1 MSRWRAVA
9 PRAHCCAL
17 RGALRGALCG
27 ALRGALLLSLVVST
41 STQQVCAACAP
52 NTYCAGAR
60 DQATACPPFS
70 SSPSGSTLASAC
82 RCLPGFTGADGGEC
96 AACAGGTFKAAAGSA
111 ACNPC
116 PANSW
121 SLPASDAG
129 ADCKC
134 DAGYTGQDGAACS
147 ACTAGKFK
155 DAPGDAAC
163 VDCPTSSSSPV
174 GSDALTDCK
183 CPAGFTGDDGGACMA
198 CAAGKFKTTAGS
210 AACASCPANAE
221 SAEASDEATDCK
233 CSVGFTGADGGACT
247 ACAAGKFKTTAGS
260 AACASC
266 LANSESAEASDAQT
280 DCQCRAGFTGADG
293 GACTACEAGKFK
305 TAAGSAACEACPAF
319 TSSAPASDAPVDCK
333 CLVGY
338 TGPDGNECDPC
349 DAGTFK
355 DATGDAACTSC
366 PTNSESA
373 AASDALTDCK
383 CAAGFT
389 GADGGTCTACDAGKF
404 KPAAGSAAC
413 TGCLEFSSSLPGSDA
428 PADCKCLAGYTG
440 ADGGTCAACAAG
452 KFKSAL
458 GSAEC
463 TLCPANAAS
472 PAASDALTD
481 CLCAAG
487 FAGGAGETC
496 VECAADTFEAD
507 DACLP
512 CPTNSVSAPRSAGAS
527 ACKCKPGYSGPD
539 GGDCVACARGQFKAL
554 EGAAACTACNEH
566 ASTLDLAATD
576 ATECRCTPG
585 FAPSGNSATGV
596 TCAPCAANTYKNT
609 TANAACAPCTPH
621 SSAPAGSRNV
631 SMCRCDA
638 EYVAAG
644 DGSCDRVCAAGF
656 EAAGGAD
663 GEAFC
668 AGCAPSTFK
677 ADRGDH
683 PCEACPANAFSNAR
697 NQTSVY
703 SCLCEAGYAW
713 TRTEAGVACVACA
726 AGTFNS
732 LVNATTCYTCDSGG
746 GTQTA
751 CPGLVQA
758 PAGFE
763 AVPETGGIRA
773 CPANHF
779 QDGTSN
785 VCTKCPEPSTYTAQ
799 GALTN
804 VRQCVCA
811 AGYERLPTGV
821 CTACSTLSFKSA
833 TGDGPCTPCTAN
845 SETALVARTNA
856 LSCLCRPGFQ
866 AISASCVAC
875 SLGKTKLTLSNV
887 DPCVQCPSH
896 STLRLGAE
904 HLSEKCE
911 CNPGYYNSSVNQ
923 PLSVCLPCEQGFY
936 ADAYGLKQCIAC
948 PVFSS
953 SPPAANNIALCE
965 CLPKYEPGLSG
976 GPENGHPCVASCGLG
991 LKGAAGLCSNCE
1003 AGKFKSEIGKVCSV
1017 CQGARIA
1024 SKPGAVSQ
1032 SKCSCPQKQ
1041 VGIKTTDMAI
1051 IESVGEWSTSNTL
1064 LLTASAG
1071 QELVYTLAQNSPRL
1085 WKLVVSGPAG
1095 ALSVRVND
1103 NLVYECEAWN
1113 GCRDVTVDLRGT
1125 RGSVRAQSS
1134 LATVELHVFKERE
1147 VVLSQGLYMSLSSEG
1162 LAQVRVWA
1170 SQGRLRTGDAVFR
1183 GRNVF
1188 DSDVCSPCPRKLVC
1202 QEYINT

>member
-9 PRAHCCAL
+9 PRA
-17 RGALRGALCG
+17 RCG

-121 SLPASDAG
+121 SLPGSDAG

-147 ACTAGKFK
+147 ACAEGKFK

-183 CPAGFTGDDGGACMA
+183 CPAGFTGADGGACTA
-198 CAAGKFKTTAGS
+198 CVAGKFKTTAGS

-233 CSVGFTGADGGACT
+233 CSVGFTGANGGACT

-305 TAAGSAACEACPAF
+305 TTAGSAACQACPAF
-319 TSSAPASDAPVDCK
+319 TSSAPASDAPADCK

-338 TGPDGNECDPC
+338 TGPDGNACAPC
-349 DAGTFK
+349 GANTFK
-355 DATGDAACTSC
+355 DAPGDAACTSC
-366 PTNSESA
+366 PANAESSS
-373 AASDALTDCK
+373 ASDAQADCK

-389 GADGGTCTACDAGKF
+389 GEDGGTCTACAAGKF
-404 KPAAGSAAC
+404 KTAAGSAAC
-413 TGCLEFSSSLPGSDA
+413 ASCPEFSWSLPGSDA

-463 TLCPANAAS
+463 SLCPANAAS

-496 VECAADTFEAD
+496 VECAADTFEAG

-512 CPTNSVSAPRSAGAS
+512 CPINSVSAPRSAGAS

-539 GGDCVACARGQFKAL
+539 GGDCVACARGLFKAL
-554 EGAAACTACNEH
+554 AGAAACVFCSEH

-703 SCLCEAGYAW
+703 SCLCEAGHAW
-713 TRTEAGVACVACA
+713 TRAEAGVACVACA

-751 CPGLVQA
+751 CPGLVRA

-763 AVPETGGIRA
+763 AVAETGGIRA
-773 CPANHF
+773 CPVNHF

-799 GALTN
+799 GGLTS
-804 VRQCVCA
+804 VLQCVCVE
-811 AGYERLPTGV
+811 GYERSEGV
-821 CTACSTLSFKSA
+821 CIACSTLSYKGVS
-833 TGDGPCTPCTAN
+833 GDGPCSACTAN
-845 SETALVARTNA
+845 SQTLTPARTSA
-856 LSCLCRPGFQ
+856 LACLCNPGYQ
-866 AISASCVAC
+866 AATGTCVAC
-875 SLGKTKLTLSNV
+875 GAGKTKLSLSNT
-887 DPCVQCPSH
+887 DQCVQCPSH
-896 STLRLGAE
+896 STLRLGAQ

-911 CNPGYYNSSVNQ
+911 CNPGYYNSSTAQ
-923 PLSVCLPCEQGFY
+923 ELSDCRQCTPGSYATGYGAKTCQSCPLF
-936 ADAYGLKQCIAC
+936 AT
-948 PVFSS
+948 
-953 SPPAANNIALCE
+953 SPPAAAAITACQCIAN
-965 CLPKYEPGLSG
+965 YEAGLSG
-976 GPENGHPCVASCGLG
+976 GPESGHPCVATCGVG
-991 LKGAAGLCSNCE
+991 KKGSAGICAACE
-1003 AGKFKSEIGKVCSV
+1003 KGKFKSTIGTACSSCPGV
-1017 CQGARIA
+1017 RTASAAGATA
-1024 SKPGAVSQ
+1024 A
-1032 SKCSCPQKQ
+1032 SKCSCPKGK
-1041 VGIKTTDMAI
+1041 VGIKQDDMVVV
-1051 IESVGEWSTSNTL
+1051 EGVGGWDTSDSL
-1064 LLTASAG
+1064 LETAPVG
-1071 QELVYTLAQNSPRL
+1071 QELVYEPALDSPRI
-1085 WKLVVSGPAG
+1085 WKLSVAGPAG
-1095 ALSVRVND
+1095 VLSVRVNE
-1103 NLVYECEAWN
+1103 NLVFQCALWN
-1113 GCRDVTVDLRGT
+1113 GCRDVVVDLRGT
-1125 RGSVRAQSS
+1125 RGRVRASS
-1134 LATVELHVFKERE
+1134 STGVIELHAFKQRQ
-1147 VVLSQGLYMSLSSEG
+1147 VVLRQGPYMTLSSEA
-1162 LAQVRVWA
+1162 LAQVRAWA
-1170 SQGRLRTGDAVFR
+1170 AQGRLRPGDAVFR
-1183 GRNVF
+1183 AKNVF
-1188 DSDVCSPCPRKLVC
+1188 TESECSECPRGLACRDPIAV
-1202 QEYINT
+1202 